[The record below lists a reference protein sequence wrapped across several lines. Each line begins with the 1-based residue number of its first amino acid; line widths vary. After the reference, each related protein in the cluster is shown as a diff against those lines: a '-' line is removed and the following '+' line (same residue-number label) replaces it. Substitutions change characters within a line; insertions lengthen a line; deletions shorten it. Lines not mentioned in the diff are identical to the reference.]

1 MNCWGMRNLI
11 LDSGTKEIQIQLS
24 SVPTA
29 ELHVT
34 THRYDHYKDVQ
45 DYGNRHGFSAWV
57 TAETIVPPPN
67 PAVCW
72 KREVTSISVYNPNDV
87 MQLFYIIEYDDAT
100 GVATVID
107 EKLLNP
113 FESWTMDC
121 ICGCW
126 NCWCGVNV
134 YDEWDFIYANAYN
147 LNFIGSC
154 VNAVRNNLT
163 GMVDITVNPELS
175 FDTGTNILSLC
186 WWSVDLSSLA
196 WGWSINVYDSW
207 SLIHQ
212 TTAINFID
220 CLVATRNVWT
230 SRVDVGIDL
239 NLTYTPLTQTLSAC
253 WDSVV
258 INEANMSIYVGMIAN
273 PSLTDL
279 INGFI
284 VLDETPEIRLPV
296 IPFTHAW
303 LLGRRIVI
311 YNKTWSSA
319 PATVTSP
326 AGAILNWLT
335 HSIAIGETVEYIIRD
350 VGTTTTEYNRIS

>member
-11 LDSGTKEIQIQLS
+11 LDSGTKEIQIQLAS
-24 SVPTA
+24 APTA

-72 KREVTSISVYNPNDV
+72 KREVTSISVYNPNDA

-134 YDEWDFIYANAYN
+134 YDEWDFVYANAYN

-154 VNAVRNNLT
+154 VNATRNNLT
-163 GMVDITVNPELS
+163 GMIDINIDPELS
-175 FDTGTNILSLC
+175 FDTWTNILSLC

-212 TTAINFID
+212 TTAINMLW
-220 CLVATRNVWT
+220 CLTATWDVWN
-230 SRVDVGIDL
+230 SRVDIDFD
-239 NLTYTPLTQTLSAC
+239 PTLSYDVATQILTIC
-253 WDSVV
+253 WNDIELWKISEFWFVNASDV
-258 INEANMSIYVGMIAN
+258 DLSISQILDYWFFRLNNTPIINLPAITNVDMKRMIIY
-273 PSLTDL
+273 
-279 INGFI
+279 
-284 VLDETPEIRLPV
+284 
-296 IPFTHAW
+296 
-303 LLGRRIVI
+303 I
-311 YNKTWSSA
+311 YNQAGT
-319 PATVTSP
+319 TVTVGGQTNVTLN
-326 AGAILNWLT
+326 GASHTI
-335 HSIAIGETVEYIIRD
+335 D
-350 VGTTTTEYNRIS
+350 VWCTAMYMIFSHWIVSTQWNRIS